1 MPSIVPG
8 FEYDIFV
15 SYRQKDNKYD
25 GWVTEFVSNLRR
37 ELEATF
43 KEDVSLYF
51 DENPHDGLLDTHHVD
66 KSLEGKLRC
75 LIFIPILSRTYCDP
89 RSFAWNNEFLAFLG
103 MAKADPLGMEVQV
116 SSGNITSRILPIRI
130 YDLDPSDQ
138 GLFERETGSALRA
151 VDFIFRSAGVN
162 RPLKADDS
170 RADNQA
176 KTYYRDQVN
185 KVANAIK
192 GIVEGA
198 ALTTAPIAQPRQE
211 RAGRP
216 GEDPVKDGP
225 GILKELVNRNVPQAA
240 LSYIL
245 LSALLLTIAEQLV
258 PVLGLPEQSPF
269 WLGYGLMALFPLALI
284 LAWKYER
291 GPGGFTR
298 IGSPASQSNP
308 YSPSRKKPL
317 TGKGLM
323 LLLGLLV
330 VAQWFYFRNRGDD
343 QSSPSA
349 EKSIAVLPFENR
361 SADESDAY
369 VADGLTDDL
378 ITRLSVIADLRVIS
392 RGSIQTYR
400 GQGLSYGRIASELG
414 VSTLLIGGVQRSGS
428 TYRISAQLIEGS
440 TSRPLWSTTYTKE
453 GSDVLLVQAQI
464 SQRIAN
470 VLKVRLSEIEKDR
483 LGQLQT
489 GSLSAYDYYL
499 KGRDLYRKLT
509 GRDNENAVE
518 NFRRAIALDPEY
530 SLAWAGLADAYSQMH
545 MRYGKEVGW
554 IDSGMRAASHA
565 IRLDPMSAHA
575 YKALANGFNYK
586 KRYDTA
592 FKLLKKAVDLNPGYE
607 QAVGNLG
614 VSYFL
619 AGDFVESLLWEKRA
633 AGLNPRNAIP
643 YQIIGWTYRLLG
655 DLSAAETWLNKS
667 LELDSNLWD
676 TYELLAYVY
685 VGQGRKSEALRLI
698 PEMMT
703 RGEPD
708 TRRLETAGIMAHY
721 AGDRTTAR
729 EYFRRSI
736 ELNES
741 YQNDPNTTSPV
752 HLGQLLLEE
761 GRRVEAEVL
770 LAHASA
776 TFEREIS
783 EGSQDDGPPFN
794 LAAISAIRGDRS
806 ACVRWLRKAVEAKWV
821 DYAMVT
827 DGPWFA
833 NFRNDAEVVS
843 IVAEVKGR
851 MEEQSLKAQSP

>member
-1 MPSIVPG
+1 MPSLVPG

-66 KSLEGKLRC
+66 KSLERKLHC

-89 RSFAWNNEFLAFLG
+89 RSFAWNNEFLAFRNL
-103 MAKADPLGMEVQV
+103 AKADSLGMEVRV
-116 SSGNITSRILPIRI
+116 SSGNVASRILPIRV

-138 GLFERETGSALRA
+138 ALFERETGSALRA
-151 VDFIFRSAGVN
+151 IDFIFRSAGVN

-198 ALTTAPIAQPRQE
+198 TLIAVPVAQPHQDRTSASE
-211 RAGRP
+211 GSPSRG
-216 GEDPVKDGP
+216 GSGF
-225 GILKELVNRNVPQAA
+225 LKELLNRKVPQAA
-240 LSYIL
+240 LSFIL
-245 LSALLLTIAEQLV
+245 FSALLLTVTDGLV
-258 PVLGLPEQSPF
+258 PLFGLPEQAPF
-269 WLGYGLMALFPLALI
+269 WLGYTLLALFPLAI
-284 LAWKYER
+284 ALAWMYEL

-298 IGSPASQSNP
+298 IGSPASQSSS
-308 YSPSRKKPL
+308 YSPSRRKPL
-317 TGKGLM
+317 TGRGMYILLT
-323 LLLGLLV
+323 LLL
-330 VAQWFYFRNRGDD
+330 VAQWLYFRNRAED
-343 QSSPSA
+343 QPSPTG

-361 SADESDAY
+361 SANESDAY

-378 ITRLSVIADLRVIS
+378 ISRLSVIADLRVIS
-392 RGSIQTYR
+392 RGSIQQYR

-414 VSTLLIGGVQRSGS
+414 VSTLLTGSIQRSGNS
-428 TYRISAQLIEGS
+428 YRIAAQLIEGS

-464 SQRIAN
+464 SQRIAD

-499 KGRDLYRKLT
+499 KGRDLYRKFT
-509 GRDNENAVE
+509 GRDNESAVE

-554 IDSGMRAASHA
+554 IDSSMRVASHA

-619 AGDFVESLLWEKRA
+619 VGDYVESLQWEKRA

-655 DLSAAETWLNKS
+655 DLSAAESWLNKS

-698 PEMMT
+698 PQLMT

-708 TRRLETAGIMAHY
+708 ARRLETAGIIAHY

-741 YQNDPNTTSPV
+741 YRNDPNTTSPI

-761 GRRVEAEVL
+761 GMKVEAEVL

-794 LAAISAIRGDRS
+794 MAGISAIRGDRS

-843 IVAEVKGR
+843 IVAEVKAR
-851 MEEQSLKAQSP
+851 MEEQLVKAAR